1 MSERV
6 KRHFMRAMAGLVLV
20 LAFAA
25 VTKAY
30 AQEYPSKPLRMIV
43 SFPPGGSTDIVA
55 RLMAH
60 KLTEALG
67 QQVIVDNRPGGAGGI
82 IGHNLAAKAPAD
94 GYTLLM
100 TTSITFTA
108 SAALYKNLP
117 YDVLT
122 DFEAVTLVASVPLA
136 LVVHPSLPTR
146 SVKELIALAKAKPA
160 QLNYASFGIGTS
172 GHLAMEMFK
181 LMAGVDITHI
191 PYKGGG
197 PALTGLISGEVQAL
211 IIATVGA
218 LPHVKSGR
226 IRLLALTSATRS
238 PELPDI
244 PTVAETLPGYEVV
257 LWYGLFTPAGT
268 PKSVIGRLN
277 KDAVKILQSHEMQK
291 RFAVQGGWTVGNS
304 PEEFQKIVRSDVATW
319 TNVVKEAGIKVE

>member
-1 MSERV
+1 M
-6 KRHFMRAMAGLVLV
+6 KRHFFETMAGLALV
-20 LAFAA
+20 LAFAT
-25 VTKAY
+25 VTNAY
-30 AQEYPSKPLRMIV
+30 AQQYPSKPLRMIV

-55 RLMAH
+55 RAIAQ

-67 QQVIVDNRPGGAGGI
+67 EQVIVDNRPGGAGGI

-100 TTSITFTA
+100 TTSITFAA

-122 DFEAVTLVASVPLA
+122 DFDPVTMVASLPLA

-160 QLNYASFGIGTS
+160 QLNYASFGVGTS

-181 LMAGVDITHI
+181 LMAGVNITHV

-197 PALTGLISGEVQAL
+197 PALTGLIGGEVQAL
-211 IIATVGA
+211 IISSVGA
-218 LPHVKSGR
+218 LPHVKSGKL
-226 IRLLALTSATRS
+226 RLLALTSATRS
-238 PELPDI
+238 ADVPDI
-244 PTVAETLPGYEVV
+244 PTVAETLPGYEVA

-277 KDAVKILQSHEMQK
+277 KDTVKIVQSHEMQK
-291 RFAVQGGWTVGNS
+291 RFATEGGRTVGNS
-304 PEEFQKIVRSDVATW
+304 PEEFQRIVRSDVATW
-319 TNVVKEAGIKVE
+319 AKVVKEAGIKVE